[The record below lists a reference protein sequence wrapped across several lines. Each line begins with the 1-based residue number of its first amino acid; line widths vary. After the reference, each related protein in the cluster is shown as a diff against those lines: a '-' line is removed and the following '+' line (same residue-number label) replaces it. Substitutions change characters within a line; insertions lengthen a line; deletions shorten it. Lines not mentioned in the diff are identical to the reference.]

1 MIFDPVEHG
10 NYQLLKKTLLQT
22 QLTFAGQNLCSN
34 IRFRLETYS
43 LIWGDDKRYL
53 ASITIQV
60 WRKDEEFKPE
70 KHCLKYLA
78 LKRLYNSGGERFSY
92 IVQNEFVCS
101 KNNERSHIPRYI
113 EQGPPYIIHG
123 FENDALKCFS
133 RK

>member
-70 KHCLKYLA
+70 KHCLKYLS
-78 LKRLYNSGGERFSY
+78 LKRLYNSGGNVFLTLYRTNLY
-92 IVQNEFVCS
+92 VQRIMKGVIYRDILNKDLLTSFM
-101 KNNERSHIPRYI
+101 
-113 EQGPPYIIHG
+113 
-123 FENDALKCFS
+123 ALKMTH
-133 RK
+133 